1 MKKNLLCRFALFFS
15 LLFPMN
21 VSAQHTIEE
30 INATKDRLQ
39 IELKSMLAEYQ
50 KKKEALEK
58 EKGTLPESILERKNR
73 ELYELEQSIK
83 AYEADINKMNFDY
96 LDSNGYK
103 YKIPDNKEWEWLQ
116 NMKGYEYDD
125 GLKHVQTSYPVETN
139 YYKSEKYPEYQFYP
153 LEFPIPGKGWYVTDN
168 KKNLLGVQY
177 KGFEADSLE
186 KALMLYD
193 FEHNA
198 YNIKSESRGTQ
209 EWVLYNLK
217 KRGDHKADA
226 LDWAHLGIMVGAG
239 TVLDESQRL
248 RYLYASG
255 RISKTEYDRQI
266 AELKKTAKAVNRAAN
281 RLANSMPSAEEQERA
296 EKYIKQLESDY
307 YHKYNR
313 ETVNAERLNGT
324 QMMLYTTDTKVKA
337 LLTYYLNDNGKL
349 TIAID
354 IIEKK

>member
-1 MKKNLLCRFALFFS
+1 MKKNLFCRFALFFF
-15 LLFPMN
+15 LLCPMN
-21 VSAQHTIEE
+21 VSAQQTIED
-30 INATKDRLQ
+30 INAIKERLQ
-39 IELKSMLAEYQ
+39 IDLKSMQAEYQ
-50 KKKEALEK
+50 IKKESLEK
-58 EKGTLPESILERKNR
+58 EKDNLPESILERRNK
-73 ELYELEQSIK
+73 ELNELEQSIK
-83 AYEADINKMNFDY
+83 AYEAEINKMNFDY
-96 LDSNGYK
+96 LDCNGYK

-116 NMKGYEYDD
+116 NMRGYEYDD
-125 GLKHVQTSYPVETN
+125 GLEHVQTTFPVETN

-217 KRGDHKADA
+217 KRGNHNADA
-226 LDWAHLGIMVGAG
+226 LDWAQLGIIVGAG

-248 RYLYASG
+248 RYLFASG